1 LYSERFLYLCRPSLE
16 KINKK
21 IFTMEQ
27 LKKKYSI
34 AFAGLKLGKHHF
46 EYEVTD
52 AFFDGI
58 EHSLI
63 NKATVT
69 AALILDKH
77 ENMLILE
84 FKLKG
89 FVSVECDRCLE
100 FFDLP
105 VSGEQK
111 LIVKLDGDA
120 PSAADDEIVSIPRN
134 ESVLNIASYL
144 YEYISLMVPL
154 KKTHDSLDE
163 CNQETIAVLKKLSAT
178 EATKKDKDEVDP
190 RWNVLK
196 GLHNKN

>member
-1 LYSERFLYLCRPSLE
+1 
-16 KINKK
+16 
-21 IFTMEQ
+21 MEQ

-34 AFAGLKLGKHHF
+34 AFAGLKLGKHNF

-63 NKATVT
+63 NKATVA

-84 FKLKG
+84 FNLKG

-100 FFDLP
+100 YFNLP
-105 VSGEQK
+105 VTGEQK

-134 ESVLNIASYL
+134 ESVLNIAPYL

-154 KKTHDSLDE
+154 KKTHATIKE
-163 CNQETIAVLKKLSAT
+163 CNQETIAVLNRLSAT
-178 EATKKDKDEVDP
+178 AGQKKEKEEVDP
-190 RWNVLK
+190 RWNALK

>member
-1 LYSERFLYLCRPSLE
+1 
-16 KINKK
+16 
-21 IFTMEQ
+21 MEH

-34 AFAGLKLGKHHF
+34 AFAGLKLGKHNF

-63 NKATVT
+63 HKANVK

-84 FKLKG
+84 FKLEG
-89 FVSVECDRCLE
+89 YVSAECDRCLE

-105 VSGEQK
+105 VSGEQE

-134 ESVLNIASYL
+134 ESVLNIAPYL

-154 KKTHDSLDE
+154 KKTHATLEE
-163 CNQETIAVLKKLSAT
+163 CNQETIAVLKKLSAG
-178 EATKKDKDEVDP
+178 AAPKKEKDEVDP